1 MDNCKYKVLVYYH
14 KPEYVDKYKEL
25 IEKNRKD
32 IILLMCKNDEEIE
45 KYIGEADIIF
55 SGSTFPVNFLKKAK
69 KLKWI
74 QSMSAGVENFTSS
87 GLIKSNV
94 ILTKIKGV
102 FGPIMSEYVIGH
114 IFAITQNIKRIYKC
128 QGEKIWEPFVVDSIR
143 NKTVGIMG
151 LGSVGAYIAY
161 KLHLLGVDVITIDE
175 QEIRLPYIRQEYL
188 IEDLSEF
195 LAKPDFIIITLPLT
209 TKTENLIGNNEL
221 SKMKKDVFIF
231 NISRSGI
238 IETKAL
244 IKALKNNKIR
254 GAVLDVFEKEPL
266 PRDHELWTLDNVTI
280 TPHISGPSLPED
292 IAKVFLENLSRYEN
306 NKKLKGIV
314 NLEKEY

>member
-1 MDNCKYKVLVYYH
+1 MDYKFKVLVYYH
-14 KPEYVDKYKEL
+14 KPEYLDKYKEL
-25 IEKNRKD
+25 IEKSRKD
-32 IILLMCKNDEEIE
+32 IVLLMCKNNEEIA

-55 SGSTFPVNFLKKAK
+55 SGSTFPVHFLRKAK

-87 GLIKSNV
+87 GLIEPNI

-114 IFAITQNIKRIYKC
+114 IFAITQNIKNIYDNKRN
-128 QGEKIWEPFVVDSIR
+128 KIWKPFVVDSIR
-143 NKTVGIMG
+143 NATIGIMG

-161 KLHLLGVDVITIDE
+161 RLHLLEVNVIAIDE
-175 QEIRLPYIRQEYL
+175 QEKRLPYIDQEYL
-188 IEDLSEF
+188 IDDLYDF
-195 LAKPDFIIITLPLT
+195 LVKPDFLIITLPLT
-209 TKTENLIGNNEL
+209 NKTRNLIGENEFNI
-221 SKMKKDVFIF
+221 MKKNIYIF

-238 IETKAL
+238 VQTKAL
-244 IKALKNNKIR
+244 IKALKSKKIS
-254 GAVLDVFEKEPL
+254 GAVLDVFDKEPL
-266 PRDHELWTLDNVTI
+266 PKDHELWTLDNVTI

-292 IAKVFLENLSRYEN
+292 MVKVFLDNLVRFEK

-314 NLEKEY
+314 DLKKEY